1 MTTDEPSTPARTAHH
16 PPTSRWSVR
25 VESISDCVDQLGRI
39 WSTAAEQAEGATL
52 TDDAREA
59 ALGDPHFSGRLDPHG
74 SVRVRMRTSVLTL
87 VVVAPRPETT
97 ERTLAAINALH
108 ARHPSRVII
117 VSPGDHDGPAALDA
131 RIHAECKLSERT
143 GGEICTEQILI
154 KTGGELSQ
162 HLSRVITPLLI
173 HDLPTVLWWPDDPAF
188 GSDQFQQVVG
198 MCDRLL
204 VDSGTF
210 RDDGTRRLAG
220 LAAAVA
226 ERVQVVDIG
235 WLRLRLWRELFAG
248 LFDHPL
254 LTPELEHVNHV
265 RIDIARPATS
275 LRLPKAAYLCGWLAA
290 ALNWQVARPL
300 AAVDER
306 GEVLSGAWR
315 RGRREIEVE
324 VRATHLDVGEAAR
337 TAGSLQRVEV
347 EAGTSRTHIR
357 ARISRQRD
365 HLLATA
371 QWNGA
376 QVARR
381 AGRLEPFE
389 EAPYVAEALERI
401 GADHVFE
408 KALLRAVRFVGG

>member
-1 MTTDEPSTPARTAHH
+1 MNADETLAPTPPSQ
-16 PPTSRWSVR
+16 PPTTRWSVR
-25 VESISDCVDQLGRI
+25 VDSVSECVEQLGRI
-39 WSTAAEQAEGATL
+39 WSTAAEQAEQATL
-52 TDDAREA
+52 TSATREK
-59 ALGDPHFSGRLDPHG
+59 ALGDPHLSGRLDPRG

-87 VVVAPRPETT
+87 VVVAPQPETT
-97 ERTLAAINALH
+97 ERALAAINALH
-108 ARHPSRVII
+108 SRHPSRVIV
-117 VSPGDHDGPAALDA
+117 VSPGDYDGPSALDA

-143 GGEICTEQILI
+143 GGEICTEQILV

-162 HLSRVITPLLI
+162 HLSRVVTPLLI
-173 HDLPTVLWWPDDPAF
+173 HDLPTVLWWPEDPTF
-188 GSDQFQQVVG
+188 GSEQFQQVVG

-210 RDDGTRRLAG
+210 RDDGSRRLAG

-226 ERVQVVDIG
+226 DGVQVVDVG
-235 WLRLRLWRELFAG
+235 WLRLRLWRELLAA

-254 LTPELEHVNHV
+254 LTPELDHVSSL
-265 RIDIARPATS
+265 RIDVARPAAA
-275 LRLPKAAYLCGWLAA
+275 LRLPKAAYVCGWLAA

-300 AAVDER
+300 AAVDEA
-306 GEVLSGAWR
+306 GELLTGTWR

-324 VRATHLDVGEAAR
+324 VRATHLVAGGPAR
-337 TAGSLQRVEV
+337 AAGSLQRVEV
-347 EAGTSRTHIR
+347 EAGRSRSHVR
-357 ARISRQRD
+357 ATISRQRD

-371 QWNGA
+371 EWNGA

-401 GADHVFE
+401 GADQVFE
-408 KALLRAVRFVGG
+408 RALLRAVRFVGG